1 MPLHIEDLTSE
12 VTVIDGE
19 SMLSEAQKEMLVQ
32 IVIRRLADKARE
44 AERKARATEL
54 RRQAAEPLEVRQRA

>member
-54 RRQAAEPLEVRQRA
+54 RRQAAEPLEVRQRG